1 MNKNKVKE
9 FIKNNNFVSLDDCTI
24 DSFKNDD
31 EFAKMCLEDEL
42 KEYLNAGEPY
52 FLKNTLKQCLKSFG
66 FCNFERISGISR
78 KTLYNIIGGNHKPKL
93 ENILKIIKFLGYEI
107 NLTPVK
113 QC

>member
-1 MNKNKVKE
+1 MDKKRMKE
-9 FIKNNNFVSLDDCTI
+9 LIKSNNIVSFDDYI
-24 DSFKNDD
+24 IESFKSDS

-42 KEYLNAGEPY
+42 KEYLNTGEPY

-66 FCNFERISGISR
+66 LCNFERVSGISR
-78 KTLYNIIGGNHKPKL
+78 KTLYNIIGGKHKPKL

-107 NLTPVK
+107 NLTPIK